1 MIRPDER
8 ATKALANV
16 VQHYPEV
23 VEWIAAWRM
32 HELQRLPYAINN
44 PTLFQGR
51 CQVLDEL
58 IAVVKQAPVSAA
70 KA

>member
-8 ATKALANV
+8 TTRALANV
-16 VQHYPEV
+16 VQHHPEV

-32 HELQRLPYAINN
+32 HELHRLPQAINN
-44 PTLFQGR
+44 PALFQGR

-58 IAVVKQAPVSAA
+58 YAIVKQAPASAA

>member
-1 MIRPDER
+1 
-8 ATKALANV
+8 
-16 VQHYPEV
+16 
-23 VEWIAAWRM
+23 VEWMNAWRM

>member
-8 ATKALANV
+8 TTKALANV
-16 VQHYPEV
+16 AQHYPEV
-23 VEWIAAWRM
+23 VDWISAWRM
-32 HELQRLPYAINN
+32 HELHRLPYSTNH

-58 IAVVKQAPVSAA
+58 YAVVKQAPVSAA

>member
-8 ATKALANV
+8 TMKALTNV

-23 VEWIAAWRM
+23 VDWISAWRM
-32 HELQRLPYAINN
+32 HELHRLPYAINN
-44 PTLFQGR
+44 PTLSQGR

-58 IAVVKQAPVSAA
+58 FAVVKQAPVSAA